1 MLRKMCDR
9 LALLCSGNRVG
20 GDTKVALNL
29 LRGLAE
35 RNIPVDL
42 VLVSG
47 AELPLE
53 DLPPLVRVVDLRV
66 SAPPRA
72 SSALKILRPLSRYLC
87 QEKPAVLIAHLSY
100 TNVIPVLAKWLAFSS
115 TRLILVEH
123 LVASNARRSLE
134 RRSWLVP
141 WLMRSLYPLA
151 DAVVAV
157 SQGLAHQL
165 QTDLNLKPGLLK
177 VIYNPVVD
185 AALPQKAQKPV
196 DHPWLQPG
204 QPPVFLGV
212 GRLDPQK
219 DFVTLIQA
227 FSHLR
232 QQRPARLIIL
242 GEGGLRG
249 QLQTLIKELE
259 LEADVDLP
267 GFEANP
273 YRYMSR
279 SRVFVLSS
287 RWEALPTVLI
297 EAMACGCQVVATDCP
312 YGPAEIL
319 AGGEFGQLVP
329 ISDPIVLASAM
340 QQALDAEVTP
350 QILQQRAANFG
361 CDRAVSQ
368 YLSLV
373 EQISNR
379 PNAAR
384 SSASRSTTAKGLGT

>member
-1 MLRKMCDR
+1 MCDR

-47 AELPLE
+47 AELSLE

-66 SAPPRA
+66 AAPPRA
-72 SSALKILRPLSRYLC
+72 SSALKILRPLSRYLR

-100 TNVIPVLAKWLAFSS
+100 TNVIPVLAKWLAFAG

-123 LVASNARRSLE
+123 LVASNSRRSLE

-165 QTDLNLKPGLLK
+165 QADLNLKPGLLK

-185 AALPQKAQKPV
+185 AALHQKAQKPV

-232 QQRPARLIIL
+232 QQRPARLVIL

-273 YRYMSR
+273 YQYMSR

-312 YGPAEIL
+312 YGPDEIL

-329 ISDPIVLASAM
+329 IADPIVLASAM

-350 QILQQRAANFG
+350 QIIQQRAADFG

-373 EQISNR
+373 EQISSR
-379 PNAAR
+379 PKATR
-384 SSASRSTTAKGLGT
+384 SLCSRSTQILLQK